1 MRLNIS
7 IQRSCA
13 LLHDGVAIVLAV
25 GIAYWARLGPLSNI
39 YDFYLEDM
47 ALTAAVGLLAAVPMF
62 FISGLYR
69 SIWRYTATN
78 EVYKII
84 VIDVV
89 VLCALVGLYFLV
101 GTKIELPRM
110 VPVFVFVFLPALLGG
125 PRILVRMVTEQ
136 AAIWSGR
143 RQGSSEKIPVL
154 VVGDGRDAQLF
165 IRGSRNIPGGNYR
178 IVGVIPK
185 SKASEGGSIF
195 GIPILQT
202 VENLERIFES
212 FREKGSPIGRL
223 AITQEFLSP
232 DLGRSNDDF
241 LSVAQKFDATVSRLQ
256 SAENLQV
263 DFDDPE
269 VQLAPQMAPIAI
281 EDLLGRKEHNVKGGA
296 ELTVLSGKTVLV
308 TGGGGSIGSELCR
321 QLARHGL
328 ACLVVVDNCE
338 FNLYK
343 IENDLISGA
352 DTAEVKVSPMIADV
366 RDKNRMQGIFQR
378 YRPDYVFHAAALK
391 HVPLVEQNPCEAAL
405 TNILGTKNII
415 DLSIDFN
422 CKAAVLVST
431 DKAVNPTSF
440 MGATK
445 RAAEIYVQIKSDELL
460 RQRSNITI
468 VNRKVVKSHRG
479 NTRLMSVRFGNVLGS
494 SGSVVPLFEKQLQAG
509 GPLTV
514 THPMVERFFMT
525 VSEAVSLI
533 LNGFTTLVWKQNL
546 HYTTFFLDMG
556 QPVKIVDLAIQMI
569 RLAGYRPDK
578 DIKIAYTG
586 LRPGEKLY
594 EELSYADEL
603 IINVKA
609 EGLYAVSPK
618 RVDQSDMKGLV
629 DEVITAAQRSDTTEV
644 LHVMRRLVPEFKE
657 MRPDIDEPGVEGA
670 LTSPVS
676 ADLENSSQDSR
687 LNV

>member
-1 MRLNIS
+1 
-7 IQRSCA
+7 
-13 LLHDGVAIVLAV
+13 
-25 GIAYWARLGPLSNI
+25 
-39 YDFYLEDM
+39 
-47 ALTAAVGLLAAVPMF
+47 
-62 FISGLYR
+62 
-69 SIWRYTATN
+69 
-78 EVYKII
+78 
-84 VIDVV
+84 
-89 VLCALVGLYFLV
+89 
-101 GTKIELPRM
+101 
-110 VPVFVFVFLPALLGG
+110 
-125 PRILVRMVTEQ
+125 MVTERV
-136 AAIWSGR
+136 AIWSGR
-143 RQGSSEKIPVL
+143 RQGSSKKIPVL

-165 IRGSRNIPGGNYR
+165 IRGSHNIPGGSYR
-178 IVGVIPK
+178 VVGVIPN
-185 SKASEGGSIF
+185 SKANEGGSIF

-202 VENLERIFES
+202 VENLERILES

-321 QLARHGL
+321 QLARQGL
-328 ACLVVVDNCE
+328 GCLVVVDSCE

-343 IENDLISGA
+343 IENDLASDA
-352 DTAEVKVSPMIADV
+352 DTAKLKVSPMIADV
-366 RDKNRMQGIFQR
+366 RDKNRMQGIFQM

-556 QPVKIVDLAIQMI
+556 QPVKIVDLATQMI

-603 IINVKA
+603 IINVEA

-618 RVDQSDMKGLV
+618 RVDQSDMRGVV
-629 DEVITAAQRSDTTEV
+629 DEVISAAQESDTTEV
-644 LHVMRRLVPEFKE
+644 LHVMRRLVPEFKGQHH
-657 MRPDIDEPGVEGA
+657 DVHEPGVEEV
-670 LTSPVS
+670 LTAAVP
-676 ADLENSSQDSR
+676 ANLEISYDASRFNS
-687 LNV
+687 